1 MTAKDLLLRVPH
13 ALRTGQDAPDAV
25 VQYELA
31 EPMYHVLEGGTV
43 RAVEGRAP
51 HPNVTITVSDE
62 NLLKLFRGELNP
74 MAAFVTGRVKLE
86 GDVLLAQRLLA
97 MVDRDKLRD

>member
-1 MTAKDLLLRVPH
+1 MTAKELLLRVPH
-13 ALRTGQDAPDAV
+13 ALRAGQDAPDAV

-51 HPNVTITVSDE
+51 DPNVTITVSDE

-74 MAAFVTGRVKLE
+74 MTAFMTGRVKLR
-86 GDVLLAQRLLA
+86 GDMLLAQKLLS
-97 MVDRDKLRD
+97 MVDRDKLQD